1 MRRRSV
7 QFGLHPQAFQVR
19 VAGIG
24 LSDIRLVGLQF
35 DRAVQDGR
43 VGADEQRF
51 PQSQQDVQV
60 LGRQHEV
67 VLRPLQR
74 EPVVGQLHF
83 AAQHVVVR
91 DEPFLLHPADV
102 VQAAFRL
109 LDVAG
114 EDLLPAVE
122 FEKLH
127 VLLQKGQTDVRGIR
141 FGAQRGERTLHAR
154 LADGVAQ
161 FPSPVDR
168 LREVHGVILRPVG
181 CVGMIGA
188 GEPLP
193 EDGRPAGVASPQ
205 ADLQVGQ
212 PFGPGAPVPVRGRS
226 APPAHRPAMPG
237 CVGRPVRKAAPREGR
252 ACRSGPRRAVRRA
265 GRSEK
270 DRTVCSC
277 SSSS

>member
-1 MRRRSV
+1 M
-7 QFGLHPQAFQVR
+7 
-19 VAGIG
+19 
-24 LSDIRLVGLQF
+24 
-35 DRAVQDGR
+35 QDSR

-212 PFGPGAPVPVRGRS
+212 PFGPGAPFPFEGAPLLQRIGLQCQVVSDAQFEKPLHGKEERVALGRGGQCGGQ
-226 APPAHRPAMPG
+226 ADQKKTEPFAVVPAHRELFG
-237 CVGRPVRKAAPREGR
+237 
-252 ACRSGPRRAVRRA
+252 
-265 GRSEK
+265 
-270 DRTVCSC
+270 
-277 SSSS
+277 